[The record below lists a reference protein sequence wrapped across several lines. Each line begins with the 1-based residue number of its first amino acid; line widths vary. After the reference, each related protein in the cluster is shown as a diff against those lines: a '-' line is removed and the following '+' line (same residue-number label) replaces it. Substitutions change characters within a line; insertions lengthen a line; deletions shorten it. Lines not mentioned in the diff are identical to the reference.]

1 VNGDHSVCPF
11 CRARTKPGAEW
22 CGLCHSP
29 LPGDESSS
37 APESITAQTIADDAA
52 SPAPSLQAQLQPSS
66 TGARTRGPRTSN
78 KAVVIAALL
87 VTALFK
93 LTTIAGATNV
103 TAGNIDPRGFRFRH
117 VTEET
122 GEPVRYN
129 PCAPTHYVINP
140 RNAPAGGVDDVH
152 TAVRMTSQ
160 ATGLKFVYDGTTD
173 EVFVHPRDSYQPD
186 RYGERWAPILISW
199 KSDLPGLPAH
209 EAGRRPLGMGGSS
222 YSPNSD
228 DALVYVSGA
237 VTFHSTADLRSGF
250 GGRTWGQVILHE
262 LGHVLGLDHFE
273 GGDSVMHPSL
283 GLRAAAWGEGDRA
296 GLWELG
302 VGSPCLETPALP

>member
-1 VNGDHSVCPF
+1 MP
-11 CRARTKPGAEW
+11 
-22 CGLCHSP
+22 
-29 LPGDESSS
+29 
-37 APESITAQTIADDAA
+37 PESTADDSDILTS
-52 SPAPSLQAQLQPSS
+52 SPQVQPRSSS
-66 TGARTRGPRTSN
+66 TGARTTRTSN
-78 KAVVIAALL
+78 KAVIIVALL
-87 VTALFK
+87 VTALVK

-103 TAGNIDPRGFRFRH
+103 TTGSIDPRGFQFRH
-117 VTEET
+117 VSEET
-122 GEPVRYN
+122 GAPVRYN
-129 PCAPTHYVINP
+129 PCAPIHYVINP
-140 RNAPAGGVDDVH
+140 GNAPAGGVDDVH

-199 KSDLPGLPAH
+199 MSDLPGLPNH
-209 EAGRRPLGMGGSS
+209 EAGRTPLGMGGSS
-222 YSPNSD
+222 YAPSAD
-228 DALVYVSGA
+228 DALAYVSGA
-237 VTFHSTADLRSGF
+237 ATFDSTADLRSGF

-262 LGHVLGLDHFE
+262 LGHVFGLDHFE

>member
-1 VNGDHSVCPF
+1 M
-11 CRARTKPGAEW
+11 TAE
-22 CGLCHSP
+22 P
-29 LPGDESSS
+29 
-37 APESITAQTIADDAA
+37 IADDTDNPTS
-52 SPAPSLQAQLQPSS
+52 SPQMRSGSS
-66 TGARTRGPRTSN
+66 SIGARSTRTSN
-78 KAVVIAALL
+78 KAVVIAMLL
-87 VTALFK
+87 VIALFK
-93 LTTIAGATNV
+93 LTTIAGAANV
-103 TAGNIDPRGFRFRH
+103 TLGDIDPRGFRFRH
-117 VTEET
+117 VSEDT
-122 GEPVRYN
+122 GAPVRYN
-129 PCAPTHYVINP
+129 PCAPIHYVINP
-140 RNAPAGGVDDVH
+140 RNAPPGGVDDVH
-152 TAVRMTSQ
+152 TAVRMSSQ

-173 EVFVHPRDSYQPD
+173 EFFVHPRDSYQPD

-199 KSDLPGLPAH
+199 MSDLPGLPNH

-222 YSPNSD
+222 FVPNAD

-237 VTFHSTADLRSGF
+237 ATFDSTAELRSGF

-262 LGHVLGLDHFE
+262 LGHVFGLDHFE